1 MEILSCSRRDHPDH
15 RVRFPRQRVS
25 GRGWGALHFLRAL
38 FGKWRGFQMTIGKKL
53 YLGFGAIL
61 AILLLLFI
69 VNSFAVFRERS
80 ARNDSKTALE
90 SMAAIESVR
99 YQIMLNRLNL
109 NNFLLSGDPRDEE
122 RVTKGLTDIADMLKR
137 GESQT
142 SSDSVRTSLIQVE
155 GTEQNWA
162 DNFAKPLLAKRHQV
176 DSGDATV
183 SDLQI
188 FYLQKDPGSWL
199 LKSSQILDQTAQ
211 EISKAAS
218 ETSKSVDRAS
228 SVGFIVTTLGTL
240 LAVFLGGF
248 VAFYTAK
255 SISQP
260 LTHLITV
267 AREIGDSGDL
277 DQNID
282 IHRNDEIGALATTFN
297 NMVAYL
303 KEMAGVSMAVAE
315 GDLTVE
321 VVPRSK
327 RDTLG
332 NAFLRMSH
340 GLQELVRTT
349 RDSAGQV
356 SAGSN
361 QVAGAADESAK
372 VSVQASSAIEEVTS
386 TMHEMSI
393 NVQNV
398 VKNTQVQASSV
409 AETSASIEQMVASI
423 QRVADTAKILL
434 DICHR
439 SRVEVETGISAM
451 EKTTDGLN
459 RTNASIQSSSEII
472 GVLGKRVDNI
482 GKIVEVIDDLAEQT
496 NLLALNAAIEA
507 ARAGEHGLGFAVVA
521 DEVRKLA
528 EKSTQSTKEIAELI
542 QGIQEEARQA
552 VDNMTKS
559 TNMVQEGLLLGLDLN
574 KAFGKISNVVTEV
587 YKFAQ
592 EIGAATNEQ
601 SNGSSQ
607 IAKATTRLTEITQ
620 EINSS
625 VEEQASGAQGVV
637 RAMEKMREMVQQST
651 SSSTELAATAEQM
664 SKLSRVLLESMN
676 RFRIERKSSE
686 HKPSWNERD
695 ESEAGSL
702 SEDSYDSDL
711 VRA

>member
-1 MEILSCSRRDHPDH
+1 
-15 RVRFPRQRVS
+15 
-25 GRGWGALHFLRAL
+25 
-38 FGKWRGFQMTIGKKL
+38 MTIGKKL
-53 YLGFGAIL
+53 YAGFG
-61 AILLLLFI
+61 LLLSVLLVLFI
-69 VNSFAVFRERS
+69 VNIFAGWKQSS
-80 ARNDSKTALE
+80 ARRDFSTALDGV
-90 SMAAIESVR
+90 STVESVR
-99 YQIMLNRLNL
+99 YQIMLNRLNM

-122 RVTKGLTDIADMLKR
+122 KVTKGLNDITDLIKR
-137 GESQT
+137 GESNAASEAVHT
-142 SSDSVRTSLIQVE
+142 ELIQVE
-155 GTEQNWA
+155 STEASWA
-162 DNFAKPLLAKRHQV
+162 DNFAKPLIAKRHQV

-188 FYLQKDPGSWL
+188 FYLQKDPSSWL
-199 LKSSQILDQTAQ
+199 TKSSVVLDQA
-211 EISKAAS
+211 KADITKFRD
-218 ETSKSVDRAS
+218 ETEKSADRAS
-228 SVGFIVTTLGTL
+228 GISTWVTGLGTFIAL
-240 LAVFLGGF
+240 LAGGIIAFL
-248 VAFYTAK
+248 TAR
-255 SISQP
+255 SITEP
-260 LTHLITV
+260 LNHLITV

-303 KEMAGVSMAVAE
+303 KEMASVSMSVAE

-409 AETSASIEQMVASI
+409 AETSASIDQMVTSI
-423 QRVADTAKILL
+423 QRVADTAKVLL
-434 DICHR
+434 DIANR
-439 SRVEVETGISAM
+439 SREEVVTGIQTM

-459 RTNASIQSSSEII
+459 RTNQAIQSSAEII
-472 GVLGKRVDNI
+472 NILGHRADDI
-482 GKIVEVIDDLAEQT
+482 GKIIEVIDDLAEQT

-528 EKSTQSTKEIAELI
+528 EKSTQSTKEIADLI
-542 QGIQEEARQA
+542 QSIQREARQA
-552 VDNMTKS
+552 VENMERS
-559 TNMVQEGLLLGLDLN
+559 TRIVEEGLSLGNDLGS
-574 KAFGKISNVVTEV
+574 ALHKISNVVTEV
-587 YKFAQ
+587 YKFSQ

-601 SNGSSQ
+601 SVGSSQ
-607 IAKATTRLTEITQ
+607 IAKATSRLTEITQ
-620 EINSS
+620 EINSA
-625 VEEQASGAQGVV
+625 VEEQASGAQAVV
-637 RAMEKMREMVQQST
+637 RAMDKMRELVQQSA
-651 SSSTELAATAEQM
+651 SSSTELSAAAEQM
-664 SKLSRVLLESMN
+664 LKLSRNLLDSMDRFVLDRSAQTA
-676 RFRIERKSSE
+676 RARRSDSFSQRRTA
-686 HKPSWNERD
+686 
-695 ESEAGSL
+695 ESERHKELEYAELARS
-702 SEDSYDSDL
+702 
-711 VRA
+711 

>member
-1 MEILSCSRRDHPDH
+1 
-15 RVRFPRQRVS
+15 
-25 GRGWGALHFLRAL
+25 
-38 FGKWRGFQMTIGKKL
+38 MTIGKRL
-53 YLGFGAIL
+53 YLGFGSIL
-61 AILLLLFI
+61 ATLFVLFV
-69 VNSFAVFRERS
+69 VNIGVGFKERS
-80 ARNDSKTALE
+80 AQADATIALE
-90 SMAAIESVR
+90 SVRTVEAIR
-99 YQIMLNRLNL
+99 YQIMLNSLNL

-122 RVTKGLTDIADMLKR
+122 KVNAGMKDLVDSIKR
-137 GESQT
+137 GQSQAANET
-142 SSDSVRTSLIQVE
+142 VKTALIQVE
-155 GTEQNWA
+155 STQASWA

-188 FYLQKDPGSWL
+188 FYLQKDPASWL
-199 LKSSQILDQTAQ
+199 TKSSTVLDETNT
-211 EISKAAS
+211 EITKALDD
-218 ETSKSVDRAS
+218 TKKSADRWINIS
-228 SVGFIVTTLGTL
+228 LLVTTLLTL
-240 LAVFLGGF
+240 LALGGGGVIAF
-248 VAFYTAK
+248 VTARR
-255 SISQP
+255 ITEP

-409 AETSASIEQMVASI
+409 AETSASIDQMVTSI
-423 QRVADTAKILL
+423 QRVADTAKVLL
-434 DICHR
+434 DIANR
-439 SRVEVETGISAM
+439 SREEVVTGIQTM
-451 EKTTDGLN
+451 EKATDGLN
-459 RTNASIQSSSEII
+459 RTNQAIQSSAEII
-472 GVLGKRVDNI
+472 NVLGHRADDI
-482 GKIVEVIDDLAEQT
+482 GKIIEVIDDLAEQT

-528 EKSTQSTKEIAELI
+528 EKSTQSTKEIADLI
-542 QGIQEEARQA
+542 QSIQREARQA
-552 VDNMTKS
+552 VENMERS
-559 TNMVQEGLLLGLDLN
+559 TRIVEEGLTLGNDLGS
-574 KAFGKISNVVTEV
+574 ALHKISNVVTEV
-587 YKFAQ
+587 YKFSQ

-601 SNGSSQ
+601 SVGSAQ
-607 IAKATTRLTEITQ
+607 IAKATSRLTEITQ
-620 EINSS
+620 EINSA
-625 VEEQASGAQGVV
+625 VEEQASGAQAVV
-637 RAMEKMREMVQQST
+637 RAMDKMRELVQQSA
-651 SSSTELAATAEQM
+651 SSSTELSAAAEQM
-664 SKLSRVLLESMN
+664 LKLSRNLLDSMDRFVLDRSAQSRLRKPETQREQSRRGPARRAEELEYAELTHS
-676 RFRIERKSSE
+676 
-686 HKPSWNERD
+686 
-695 ESEAGSL
+695 
-702 SEDSYDSDL
+702 
-711 VRA
+711 

>member
-1 MEILSCSRRDHPDH
+1 
-15 RVRFPRQRVS
+15 
-25 GRGWGALHFLRAL
+25 
-38 FGKWRGFQMTIGKKL
+38 MTIGKRL
-53 YLGFGAIL
+53 YRGFGS
-61 AILLLLFI
+61 ILLILVVLFT
-69 VNSFAVFRERS
+69 VNLIAGLKESS
-80 ARNDSKTALE
+80 ARKDASMALE
-90 SMAAIESVR
+90 SVRAIEAVR

-122 RVTKGLTDIADMLKR
+122 KVTRGLQEANEIMKR
-137 GESQT
+137 GESQAG
-142 SSDSVRTSLIQVE
+142 SDALRAALLQVE
-155 GTEQNWA
+155 GTEISWA

-188 FYLQKDPGSWL
+188 FYLQKDPASWL
-199 LKSSQILDQTAQ
+199 VKSSTVLDQSNVDITKSLEDSTKSASTA
-211 EISKAAS
+211 SKVS
-218 ETSKSVDRAS
+218 TS
-228 SVGFIVTTLGTL
+228 ITTLGTL
-240 LAVFLGGF
+240 AAVLFGF
-248 VAFYTAK
+248 FAAFRTAK
-255 SISQP
+255 SITEP

-315 GDLTVE
+315 GDLSVE

-349 RDSAGQV
+349 RDSASQV

-409 AETSASIEQMVASI
+409 AETSASIDQMVTSI
-423 QRVADTAKILL
+423 NRVADTAKVLL
-434 DICHR
+434 DIANR
-439 SRVEVETGISAM
+439 SREEVVNGIATM
-451 EKTTDGLN
+451 EKATDGLN
-459 RTNASIQSSSEII
+459 RTNHAIQSSAEII
-472 GVLGKRVDNI
+472 NVLGHRADDI
-482 GKIVEVIDDLAEQT
+482 GKIIEVIDDLAEQT

-528 EKSTQSTKEIAELI
+528 EKSTQSTKEIADLI
-542 QGIQEEARQA
+542 QSIQREARQA
-552 VDNMTKS
+552 VENMERS
-559 TNMVQEGLLLGLDLN
+559 TRIVEEGLTLGNDLGS
-574 KAFGKISNVVTEV
+574 ALHKISNVVTEV
-587 YKFAQ
+587 YKFSQ

-601 SNGSSQ
+601 SVGSTQ
-607 IAKATTRLTEITQ
+607 IAKATGRLTEITQ
-620 EINSS
+620 EINSA
-625 VEEQASGAQGVV
+625 VEEQASGAQAVV
-637 RAMEKMREMVQQST
+637 RAMDKMRELVQQSA
-651 SSSTELAATAEQM
+651 SSSTELSAAAEQM
-664 SKLSRVLLESMN
+664 LKLSRNLLDSMDRFVLEQHTQQTPTPRRDSAEARRKRDSN
-676 RFRIERKSSE
+676 RERE
-686 HKPSWNERD
+686 MEY
-695 ESEAGSL
+695 AGT
-702 SEDSYDSDL
+702 
-711 VRA
+711 RQ